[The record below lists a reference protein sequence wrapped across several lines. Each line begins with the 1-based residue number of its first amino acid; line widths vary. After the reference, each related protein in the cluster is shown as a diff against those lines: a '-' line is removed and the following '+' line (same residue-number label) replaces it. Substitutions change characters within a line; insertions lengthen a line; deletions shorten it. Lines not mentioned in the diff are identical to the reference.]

1 MLIEL
6 HVRDLGV
13 IDDITVAFG
22 SGMTALT
29 GETGAGKTLLVGA
42 LSLLLGARAD
52 PAVVRAGADEA
63 LVEGRFSG
71 SDGSDEI
78 TLVRT
83 VAREGRSKAWVN
95 GRMVPVGALA
105 EAASGLIELHGQH
118 QHRTLVGTEAQRQAL
133 DAFGSIDTGPMVA
146 ARARL
151 ARLVLEASGLGG
163 DARQRA
169 REVEVLTFQVE
180 EVDAAALTGDI
191 EESELEAEEERLA
204 EASAHRAA
212 AATALA
218 ALTGGDTGAGES
230 SAIDR
235 LAEAS
240 GALTGRIPLDGLDQ
254 RVRGVMADIA
264 DVAGELRI
272 VIETWEDDP
281 ARLEE
286 VRSRRQLFHELKRK
300 YGNTLDEVAAF
311 AEDGRSRLAALAAD
325 ALRAAALDGEIT
337 RARADVAGEESAVAQ
352 KRRASAPLLA
362 SEIETTL
369 HGLAMPSARFAVSVT
384 VTVGGGSSSS
394 SSGSGSGDE
403 VTFELAAN
411 PGEPAQ
417 PLAKAASGGE
427 LSRTML
433 AVRLALTDAPGVL
446 IFDEIDAGVGGQA
459 ATAVGTALSGLSQ
472 YAQVLVVT
480 HLAQVAA
487 VADHQ
492 VEVRKV
498 EAGGRTRSE
507 VTALDSDGRIVEIS
521 RMLSGSPDSDAAH
534 RHAREL
540 LGPRV

>member
-42 LSLLLGARAD
+42 LSLLLGTRAD

-394 SSGSGSGDE
+394 SGSGSGDE

>member
-1 MLIEL
+1 MLVEL

-13 IDDITVAFG
+13 IDNVTVALG

-42 LSLLLGARAD
+42 LSLLLGGRAD

-63 LVEGRFSG
+63 LVEGRFCDI
-71 SDGSDEI
+71 DGTGEI
-78 TLVRT
+78 TLART
-83 VAREGRSKAWVN
+83 VAREGRSKAWVD

-105 EAASGLIELHGQH
+105 DAASGLIELHGQH
-118 QHRTLVGTEAQRQAL
+118 QHRALVVPEAQRRAL
-133 DAFGSIDTGPMVA
+133 DAFGSIDTGPMSA

-151 ARLVLEASGLGG
+151 AALLREAEGLGG

-169 REVEVLTFQVE
+169 REVEVLAFQVE
-180 EVDAAALTGDI
+180 EVDGAAVTGAA
-191 EESELEAEEERLA
+191 EEDELEAEEERLA

-212 AATALA
+212 AAAALV
-218 ALTGGDTGAGES
+218 ALTGGDGGAGET
-230 SAIDR
+230 SAVDR

-240 GALTGRIPLDGLDQ
+240 GALTGRAPLEGLDQ
-254 RVRGVMADIA
+254 RVRGVMADVT
-264 DVAGELRI
+264 DVAAELRT
-272 VIETWEDDP
+272 VVETWEDDP

-286 VRSRRQLFHELKRK
+286 VRARRQLFHELKRK
-300 YGNTLDEVAAF
+300 YGATLDEVLAF
-311 AEDGRSRLAALAAD
+311 AEEGRARLAALAAE
-325 ALRAAALDGEIT
+325 ASRASALDGEIT
-337 RARADVAGEESAVAQ
+337 RARADVAGEEATVARA
-352 KRRASAPLLA
+352 RRTTAPLLA

-369 HGLAMPSARFAVSVT
+369 HGLALPSARFAIA
-384 VTVGGGSSSS
+384 VGGD
-394 SSGSGSGDE
+394 GSGDE

-446 IFDEIDAGVGGQA
+446 VFDEVDAGVGGRA
-459 ATAVGTALSGLSQ
+459 ATAVGTALAGLGH

-487 VADHQ
+487 QADHQ

-507 VTALDSDGRIVEIS
+507 VTVLDPDGRIVEIS
-521 RMLSGSPDSDAAH
+521 RMLSGSPDSEAAH

-540 LGPRV
+540 LGPRAR